1 MDAVLVIQLAL
12 NGLSFGAL
20 LFLVASGFTLIF
32 GLMRISNLAHGA
44 FYVIGAYV
52 AMVVVTAT
60 HNFWLALLCG
70 AVVAAVI
77 GLIVELGL
85 LRRVRNKEMPEV
97 LVTVGVLFVL
107 TDVVLALFGGD
118 AKTVSSSSGGAPSGA
133 FILGDFAYPQ
143 YRLFV
148 IAVTVVIAVLLFV
161 LQRKTR
167 LGAIVRAGVDD
178 REMAA
183 AMGIGIDKVFTGVF
197 AFGALLAGA
206 AGVIGSG
213 LVSFTPYSGT
223 EILLYAM
230 VVVIIGGLGSVGG
243 AAVGAVLIGLI
254 DAFAKAFIPE
264 LSYFTIFAPMAIVLV
279 LRPQGLFGKVA

>member
-1 MDAVLVIQLAL
+1 MEPVLLIQLAL

-32 GLMRISNLAHGA
+32 GLMRISNLAHGG

-52 AMVVVTAT
+52 AMVTVGVTQ
-60 HNFWLALLCG
+60 NFWIGLLAG
-70 AVVAAVI
+70 GVAAAAI
-77 GLIVELGL
+77 GVVVELGL

-97 LVTVGVLFVL
+97 LVTVGVLFVI
-107 TDVVLALFGGD
+107 TDVVFAIFGGD
-118 AKTVSSSSGGAPSGA
+118 AKSVSTIGGAPSGA
-133 FILGDFAYPQ
+133 LIIGNFAYPQ

-148 IAVTVVIAVLLFV
+148 IGITAVIAVALFI
-161 LQRKTR
+161 LQNRTR
-167 LGAIVRAGVDD
+167 LGAVVRAGVDD

-183 AMGIGIDKVFTGVF
+183 AMGIDIDKVFTGVF

-206 AGVIGSG
+206 AGAIGSG
-213 LVSFTPYSGT
+213 LFSLTPYAGT

-230 VVVIIGGLGSVGG
+230 VVVIIGGLGSIGG

-264 LSYFTIFAPMAIVLV
+264 LSYFTIFAPMALVLV
-279 LRPQGLFGKVA
+279 LRPQGLFGRVA